1 MNYSNLINFLPF
13 LFLSQFFFSLTTE
26 STLFRS
32 HRVLQFTGFLK
43 LTTAPFKQ
51 AEERKNGRRND
62 SMINLHEVM
71 LPTLITRRGFELSR
85 PAESIMY
92 KENNNGLRTVPCW
105 TPYKTGAQSEVSSLN
120 GETSDWAPVSHEFLF
135 VCNKERNLSS

>member
-1 MNYSNLINFLPF
+1 M
-13 LFLSQFFFSLTTE
+13 LSSKQSSGNTCISESVFFSLTTE

-62 SMINLHEVM
+62 SMINLQEVM

-85 PAESIMY
+85 PAES
-92 KENNNGLRTVPCW
+92 
-105 TPYKTGAQSEVSSLN
+105 VS
-120 GETSDWAPVSHEFLF
+120 V
-135 VCNKERNLSS
+135 